1 MAWAKLAFGSQAVAL
16 FQRSV
21 ERGRLGHAYLVSG
34 GQLEELESFGQNLAK
49 TLNCEQPPRRSR
61 DGIPLDCCDTCG
73 SCRRI
78 EEENHPD
85 VLWVRPES
93 KLRVIRIQQ
102 LVRRE
107 GSPPRVLADNV
118 YLKPFHSPFKVSL
131 IVAAD
136 RMHTSAANAFLKT
149 LEEPPPHCVLILLSA
164 EPERLLDTIVSR
176 CLRLDLGGDPG
187 RPPEAHLDW
196 VREFAELAA
205 KKDAGL
211 LARYRLLG
219 NLVARLGAMREA
231 IDEALRA
238 EWLLKIEHF
247 PDMEPELRKQLEK
260 ELSAAIESEYRGQRA
275 DLLGG
280 LYWWL
285 RDVWLHAA
293 GVGAGRETLPELVS
307 FTREVAGRI
316 SAKEAG
322 ENLRTLENTQ
332 RLLFTNVQEALTLE
346 VGLLK
351 LKL

>member
-1 MAWAKLAFGSQAVAL
+1 MALATLGFGSQAVAL

-34 GQLEELESFGQNLAK
+34 ARLEDLELFGRNLAK
-49 TLNCEQPPRRSR
+49 TLNCETPPRRAPH
-61 DGIPLDCCDTCG
+61 GTPLDCCDHCR
-73 SCRRI
+73 SCRQI

-107 GSPPRVLADNV
+107 EKPPRVLTDNV
-118 YLKPFHSPFKVSL
+118 YLKPFQSPFKVSL
-131 IVAAD
+131 LVAAD
-136 RMHTSAANAFLKT
+136 RMNASAANAFLKT
-149 LEEPPPHCVLILLSA
+149 LEEPPPHCVLVLLTA

-176 CLRLDLGGDPG
+176 CLRLNLGGEPG
-187 RPPEAHLDW
+187 RPHEAHLAW

-205 KKDAGL
+205 KHDTGL

-219 NLVARLGAMREA
+219 TLVARLGAMRQAIEDEVEA
-231 IDEALRA
+231 ESPLAR
-238 EWLLKIEHF
+238 F
-247 PDMEPELRKQLEK
+247 PDMEPELREQLER
-260 ELSAAIESEYRGQRA
+260 EQAAQVEAEYRRQRG

-285 RDVWLHAA
+285 RDVWLHAV
-293 GVGAGRETLPELVS
+293 GVGQGREVLPELS
-307 FTREVAGRI
+307 ACSREVARRI
-316 SAKEAG
+316 SAKDAM
-322 ENLRTLENTQ
+322 ENLRALESTQ
-332 RLLFTNVQEALTLE
+332 RLLFTNAQEALTLE

>member
-1 MAWAKLAFGSQAVAL
+1 MALASLKFGSQAVAL

-34 GQLEELESFGQNLAK
+34 GQLDELEVFGRTLAK
-49 TLNCEQPPRRSR
+49 TLNCERPPRRSPE
-61 DGIPLDCCDTCG
+61 GTPLDCCDTCR
-73 SCRRI
+73 SCRQI

-107 GSPPRVLADNV
+107 DKPPRVLADNV
-118 YLKPFHSPFKVSL
+118 FLKPFQSPYKVSL
-131 IVAAD
+131 LVAAD
-136 RMHTSAANAFLKT
+136 RMNASAANAFLKT

-176 CLRLDLGGDPG
+176 CLRLNLGGAPG
-187 RPPEAHLDW
+187 SPPKAHLDW

-205 KKDAGL
+205 KNDAGL

-219 NLVARLGAMREA
+219 NLVARLGAMREE

-238 EWLLKIEHF
+238 DSALEKF
-247 PDMEPELRKQLEK
+247 PDMEPDLRDQLEK
-260 ELSAAIESEYRGQRA
+260 ELAAAIESEYRRQRG

-285 RDVWLHAA
+285 RDVWLQAA
-293 GVGAGRETLPELVS
+293 GVGAGRESLPELAS
-307 FTREVAGRI
+307 FTRAVAGRI
-316 SAKEAG
+316 SANEAV
-322 ENLRTLENTQ
+322 ENLRTFESTQ
-332 RLLFTNVQEALTLE
+332 RLLFTNAQEALTLE